1 MGGGVTT
8 TGSLLNQRVFKR
20 DGGSGSSNKGG
31 GVQRHELLN
40 TKITL
45 ADRNKG
51 TGKATYTGLSNSING
66 RKEVIYV
73 GGGSKYSGKAGMTTA
88 DKIAMWNNLAQ
99 SGFSFIKGVGDSV
112 GSFKTD
118 KAGGSNPKQ
127 TVSGNNPEV
136 LVNNNTKVAGN
147 DLASTL
153 ETLGFNDIDLTNI
166 DYTETAKD
174 LTSKMDKAKNSQD
187 LYQALQGAKAYKQQ
201 MDSRMSGINIKDL
214 NDKLTQL
221 EGDAKGSIKDA
232 KGKVDTA
239 DKGVKDAES
248 NVKQGQR
255 QVDSARESYDAARGS
270 IKTDNKAYNDA
281 SKLVDTKTKEYDQA
295 GKALDTAK
303 KKYSTAQAATRECTQ
318 AWETAKTN
326 TAQALSN
333 LNALKSQQGFGTDG
347 AALQAQIADAQAKYD
362 AAVAAEG
369 KAEEAKT
376 NAEKA
381 EAQAKD
387 ALGDDSKGAVQAFNN
402 AKSGLA
408 EARDGLKQAA
418 EQLKNSKEI
427 TQEQYD
433 LLTNRQESARKA
445 EDNLATQNDNLSK
458 AKVEQEKAQ
467 SVLDG
472 LNAKK
477 EELEVQIHDYKEM
490 QQASEKLGDL
500 SKYET
505 KLENMMKKEGTDREE
520 LTKKL
525 NEKDNTSNDTKDVN
539 AKGRRKA
546 EKKEAKIT
554 DKLAELNAGDAT
566 DDIARDKNIQISN
579 RLDQMA
585 KMNDF
590 AGTQDFG
597 SFGSSNKTT
606 INGHTVEYKQGKYF
620 VDGSTTG
627 MDRMGAEMLIKTQAF
642 TVPKKP
648 TFS

>member
-40 TKITL
+40 AKIAL
-45 ADRNKG
+45 ADRNNG

-73 GGGSKYSGKAGMTTA
+73 GGGSKCCGKAEMTTA

-99 SGFSFIKGVGDSV
+99 SGFSFVKGAVDFV

-201 MDSRMSGINIKDL
+201 MDSRMSGIDPNALKTEL
-214 NDKLTQL
+214 SNL

-232 KGKVDTA
+232 KGNVDAA
-239 DKGVKDAES
+239 DKGVKEAES

-255 QVDSARESYDAARGS
+255 QVDSARESYDSARNS
-270 IKTDNKAYNDA
+270 VKTDNKAYNEA
-281 SKLVDTKTKEYDQA
+281 SKLVNSKTNEYDQA
-295 GKALDTAK
+295 GKALDAAK
-303 KKYSTAQAATRECTQ
+303 KKYSTAKAATRECTQ

-326 TAQALSN
+326 TAQALAN
-333 LNALKSQQGFGTDG
+333 LNALKSQQGFDTDG
-347 AALQAQIADAQAKYD
+347 AALQAQIADAQANYD
-362 AAVAAEG
+362 AAVKAEG
-369 KAEEAKT
+369 QAEEAK
-376 NAEKA
+376 NKAVEAEG
-381 EAQAKD
+381 QAKE

-408 EARDGLKQAA
+408 DARDGLKEAA
-418 EQLKNSKEI
+418 EQLKKSKEI

-445 EDNLATQNDNLSK
+445 EGNLATQNDNLIT
-458 AKVEQEKAQ
+458 AKEDQDAANDA
-467 SVLDG
+467 LDT
-472 LNAKK
+472 LKDKK
-477 EELEVQIHDYKEM
+477 EELEMQLHDYKEM
-490 QQASEKLGDL
+490 QKASEKLNDL

-505 KLENMMKKEGTDREE
+505 KLEEMMKKEGIDREG

-525 NEKDNTSNDTKDVN
+525 NEKDNTSNDTNEVS

-546 EKKEAKIT
+546 EKKETNIT

-642 TVPKKP
+642 TVPKKT

>member
-1 MGGGVTT
+1 MGGGVT
-8 TGSLLNQRVFKR
+8 TGSLLNQRVFNR
-20 DGGSGSSNKGG
+20 NGGSGSSNKGG
-31 GVQRHELLN
+31 GVKRSALLQ

-51 TGKATYTGLSNSING
+51 TGRASYTSLSNSING

-73 GGGSKYSGKAGMTTA
+73 GGGSKCSGTSSMSTME
-88 DKIAMWNNLAQ
+88 KIAMWNSIAQ
-99 SGFSFIKGVGDSV
+99 QGLQLGQGIASLFGAGKA
-112 GSFKTD
+112 D
-118 KAGGSNPKQ
+118 KADGAAAKQKTPGSNP
-127 TVSGNNPEV
+127 EV
-136 LVNNNTKVAGN
+136 VVNNNTKQAGN

-153 ETLGFNDIDLTNI
+153 ESLGFTDIDLTNI
-166 DYTETAKD
+166 DYTATAKD

-201 MDSRMSGINIKDL
+201 MDSRMSGINLTDL
-214 NDKLTQL
+214 QTQLTQL
-221 EGDAKGSIKDA
+221 EGEAKGSIKDA
-232 KGKVDTA
+232 KGNVDTA

-270 IKTDNKAYNDA
+270 VKTDNKAYNDA

-347 AALQAQIADAQAKYD
+347 AALQTQIADAQAKYD

-369 KAEEAKT
+369 KAEEAKK

-418 EQLKNSKEI
+418 EQLKNSKEM
-427 TQEQYD
+427 TQEQYE

-445 EDNLATQNDNLSK
+445 EDNLETQNDNLLHAKEEQDK
-458 AKVEQEKAQ
+458 AKDA
-467 SVLDG
+467 LDT
-472 LNAKK
+472 LK
-477 EELEVQIHDYKEM
+477 EEKDKLEMQIHDFKEM
-490 QQASEKLGDL
+490 QQASEKLNDL

-505 KLENMMKKEGTDREE
+505 KLENMMKKEGIDREE
-520 LTKKL
+520 LTKEL
-525 NEKDNTSNDTKDVN
+525 NENDETSNNTDGVS
-539 AKGRRKA
+539 AKGRKKA
-546 EKKEAKIT
+546 EKKETKIT
-554 DKLAELNAGDAT
+554 GKLAELNAGDAT

-590 AGTQDFG
+590 AGVQDFG

-620 VDGSTTG
+620 VDGGTTG
-627 MDRMGAEMLIKTQAF
+627 MDKMGAEMLIKTQAF
-642 TVPKKP
+642 TAPKKP
-648 TFS
+648 SFS